1 MARLRIGTWNLENLF
16 KPAPDSGAPTDT
28 TAYDAKLAALSSTIT
43 ALQPHVMAVQ
53 EVGDPEALDDL
64 AARLPGTW
72 HTATAPPDDRGIR
85 CGVLSR
91 LKILESEPFSD
102 FPTGLGPVQ
111 VNDAGK
117 SLTAIGRPGLRV
129 RVPWSTHLDAAGH
142 GRLLDVVSVHLKSKL
157 LTFPGGRFAPL
168 DEDERARFA
177 VYALHR
183 RAAEAAGVRA
193 FTTALLAGHGDQR
206 RVIVA
211 GDLND
216 EANAATT
223 QILLGPPG
231 SEIGTGGFDHPDHGD
246 LQRLWNVTALIP
258 EKERYSRVY
267 RTRHEL
273 IDHLMVSRALLDDV
287 RTVLAGGPAP
297 SVDDDPRDRVDAPG
311 SDHRPVLASFAI

>member
-16 KPAPDSGAPTDT
+16 RPGTDAGAPTDR
-28 TAYDAKLAALSSTIT
+28 TAYDAKLAALASTIT
-43 ALQPHVMAVQ
+43 ALQPHVLAVQ
-53 EVGDPEALDDL
+53 EVGDPAALDDL
-64 AARLPGTW
+64 AALLPGTW
-72 HTATAPPDDRGIR
+72 HTATAAPDERHIR

-91 LKILESEPFSD
+91 LRILETEPFSA

-117 SLTAIGRPGLRV
+117 TLTAIGRPGLRV
-129 RVPWSTHLDAAGH
+129 RVPWSTRLDAAGR

-157 LTFPGGRFAPL
+157 LSFPGGRFAPR
-168 DEDERARFA
+168 DEDERARYA

-193 FTTALLAGHGDQR
+193 FTTALLANEGDQH
-206 RVIVA
+206 RVLVA

-216 EANAATT
+216 EAAAATT

-231 SEIGTGGFDHPDHGD
+231 SEIGTDGFDRPDRGD
-246 LQRLWNVTALIP
+246 LQRLWNLAELIP

-273 IDHLMVSRALLDDV
+273 IDHVMVSRALLEDV
-287 RTVLAGGPAP
+287 RTVSAGGPAP
-297 SVDDDPRDRVDAPG
+297 SIDDDPRDRVDEPG
-311 SDHRPVLASFAI
+311 SDHRPVVASFAV